1 LFPLLIGGGS
11 VPTNAEIAVALT
23 HLADL
28 LDITGANSFKVN
40 AYRKA
45 ARAAES
51 EVQDLSALASS
62 DPTALRKV
70 EGFGESIAAKIVELA
85 TTERIAEMERLR
97 SEVPPGLVELLTLQG
112 VGPKTVHVLWKRA
125 GVTDVQSLK
134 HSIDSGALADIERMG
149 AKTIENLRS
158 AIAAHEAAAAQ
169 PVRFRLGQAVPI
181 AESMLAVL
189 RTTPGVQRAAF
200 AGSARRGRETVGD
213 LDLLI
218 SCDKPDAVR
227 EAFLSLPF
235 LERVLAHGDTRCA
248 ALLRGGMQVDLRIVD
263 DAVFGAAL
271 LYFTGSKDH
280 NVFLRER
287 AIEAQ
292 MRLNEYGLHRA
303 LSGVEGPTAD
313 VVAARTEES
322 IYAALGLHCLPPEL
336 RELHGGNFEQP
347 APDLVAVDQVRAE
360 LHSHTTASD
369 GSLSIH
375 ELASLAVA
383 RGFHTLAI
391 TDHSKASAQA
401 NGLSVERLQRH
412 RDAIHAAQADFPT
425 LRLLAGSEV
434 DILADGRLDYD
445 DETLSLLDIVV
456 ASPHAALR
464 QEPKAATERLLR
476 AITHPLVHI
485 IGHPTGRIL
494 LGRDGLS
501 PDMGELTAAAAEM
514 GTALEVNCQWSRLDL
529 RDTHVKMAR
538 AAGALVAINCDIHG
552 AEDAD
557 NLRYGIATARRGG
570 LTPGACVNT
579 WEQESLLAW
588 LRDKKSVRAPH
599 GSR

>member
-1 LFPLLIGGGS
+1 

-51 EVQDLSALASS
+51 EVQDLGALASS
-62 DPTALRKV
+62 DPAALRKV

-112 VGPKTVHVLWKRA
+112 VGPKTVHVLWKKA

-134 HSIDSGALADIERMG
+134 HSIDSGALADVERMG

-158 AIAAHEAAAAQ
+158 AIAAHEAAGAQ

-189 RTTPGVQRAAF
+189 RTTPGVRQAAF

-248 ALLRGGMQVDLRIVD
+248 ALLKGGMQVDLRIVD

-287 AIEAQ
+287 AIKAQ

-303 LSGVEGPTAD
+303 PSGVEGPIAD

-445 DETLSLLDIVV
+445 DETLALLDIVV

-464 QEPKAATERLLR
+464 QEPKAATQRLLR

-529 RDTHVKMAR
+529 RDTHVKMAC
-538 AAGALVAINCDIHG
+538 AAGALVAIDCDIHG

-570 LTPGACVNT
+570 LTRGSCVNT
-579 WEQESLLAW
+579 WEQASLLAW
-588 LRDKKSVRAPH
+588 LRDKKSVRAQH

>member
-1 LFPLLIGGGS
+1 
-11 VPTNAEIAVALT
+11 VPTNAEIAGALT

-51 EVQDLSALASS
+51 EVQDLGALATS
-62 DPTALRKV
+62 DPAALRKV
-70 EGFGESIAAKIVELA
+70 EGFGDSIAAKIVELA

-97 SEVPPGLVELLTLQG
+97 AEVPPGLIELLALQG
-112 VGPKTVHVLWKRA
+112 VGPKTVHVLWKKA

-134 HSIDSGALADIERMG
+134 QSIDSGALAAVERMG
-149 AKTIENLRS
+149 AKTIDNLRS
-158 AIAAHEAAAAQ
+158 AIAAHEAAGAQ
-169 PVRFRLGQAVPI
+169 PIRFRLGQAVPI

-189 RTTPGVQRAAF
+189 RAAPGVRQAAF

-218 SCDKPDAVR
+218 SCDKPDAVQQV
-227 EAFLSLPF
+227 FLSLPF
-235 LERVLAHGDTRCA
+235 LERVLAHGDTRCS
-248 ALLRGGMQVDLRIVD
+248 ALLKGGMQVDLRIVD

-280 NVFLRER
+280 NVFLRQR
-287 AIEAQ
+287 AIEAN

-303 LSGVEGPTAD
+303 PSGTDGSTAD

-375 ELASLAVA
+375 ELASLALA

-401 NGLSVERLQRH
+401 NGLSVERLRRH

-445 DETLSLLDIVV
+445 DETLALLDIVV

-464 QEPKAATERLLR
+464 QEPKAATQRLLR

-494 LGRDGLS
+494 LGREGLS
-501 PDMGELTAAAAEM
+501 PDMGEITAAAAET
-514 GTALEVNCQWSRLDL
+514 GTALEVNCHWSRLDL
-529 RDTHVKMAR
+529 RDTHVKMAVS
-538 AAGALVAINCDIHG
+538 AGALVAIDCDIHG

-557 NLRYGIATARRGG
+557 NLRYGVATARRGG
-570 LTPGACVNT
+570 LTRQACVNT
-579 WEQESLLAW
+579 WDQASLLAW
-588 LRDKKSVRAPH
+588 LRDKKSVRAQLRP
-599 GSR
+599 R